1 MNELMDRLGYQ
12 FKKTVLLEE
21 ALTHPSISKKNG
33 KNETVN
39 YERLEFLGDSVLGL
53 VIAEWLM
60 DIYPEEDEGA
70 LAKRQAALVR
80 GEALAVVATSLHIG
94 HAIKMADGE
103 EAMGGR
109 TNPRNIENAL
119 EAIIGGIYQDGGL
132 ENARAFIMKHWDP
145 LVNDMEAPPKDAKTE
160 LQEWAQSKGQ
170 PIPVYEVIHTEGP
183 SHAPIFTVRAH
194 VAGMTPTEAKG
205 ETKKKAEK
213 EAAKRMLDQ
222 LEACDE

>member
-12 FKKTVLLEE
+12 FNKMILLEE
-21 ALTHPSISKKNG
+21 ALTHPSISRKNG

-39 YERLEFLGDSVLGL
+39 YERLEFLGDAVLGL

-60 DIYPEEDEGA
+60 DIYPDEDEGA

-80 GEALAVVATSLHIG
+80 GEALAVVATTLDIG
-94 HAIKMADGE
+94 RSIKMADGE

-119 EAIIGGIYQDGGL
+119 EAIIGAIYQDSGL
-132 ENARAFIMKHWDP
+132 QDARVFIMKHWDS

-160 LQEWAQSKGQ
+160 LQEWAQSKGH
-170 PIPVYEVIHTEGP
+170 PIPHYEVIHTEGP
-183 SHAPIFTVRAH
+183 SHAPVFTVRLELS
-194 VAGMTPTEAKG
+194 GLLPTEAKG

-213 EAAKRMLDQ
+213 EAAKRMLEQ
-222 LEACDE
+222 LE